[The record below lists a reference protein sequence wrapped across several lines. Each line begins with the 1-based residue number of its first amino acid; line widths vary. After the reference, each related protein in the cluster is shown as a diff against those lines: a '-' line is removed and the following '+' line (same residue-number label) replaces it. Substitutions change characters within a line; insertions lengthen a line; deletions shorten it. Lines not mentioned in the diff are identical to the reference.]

1 MNNEDIKGYLKKKKS
16 SAFKRLISNT
26 NLRWFELRFKNEIF
40 TYKKSKSDEQYEK
53 KFSFNSIT
61 NVTTEL
67 TESDTKMSSW
77 KYGFKIVFKDHE
89 MILFSE
95 SKRDRMMWLNGFR
108 VMFQMVRNPAKET
121 NMKTHTVINEE
132 INRKKEVKKEN
143 EVIKEI
149 KNERKEE
156 EEGDEEEEDD
166 EGEDEEGEEE
176 EDSEKEESESKE
188 KNDSNKEKDE
198 EYEKRIKEEEKKEKE
213 KKLQAISKALKIDT
227 ITDNKDSSK
236 GNSTK
241 RENNQMFIIN
251 EESPK
256 PTVREQDEVKRTNEQ
271 GPKMVQQIKFS
282 DDSPRPIIKLIQ
294 PEIVK
299 QSNKDN
305 QSSNKD
311 IKSKKSSQPSKKK
324 DKKDISKESSSFHQ
338 SLPTESHKQ
347 SIQSKPIINDSPKES
362 NQPSIKETHHKQSKH
377 SSKKEIKVKV
387 QNPIIPPKIEK
398 PMKKESKE
406 KIVKSPSLKNTIR
419 SKSQNVFPSMIDNHS
434 IHSIYTPEQDSIIQ
448 SAISDIIENNDLF
461 TNHFESSIFT
471 SDSFIHNSSNNSS
484 MLNCNDND
492 LDDWNFYD
500 DDKKLIA
507 ENDLINFNPL
517 SNRIETKKLIK
528 AKKRYSNKEAITEL
542 NKNNIK
548 SFKEPIY
555 ISTSNTENEDKKAN
569 SKNNSLKEAKNTSFE
584 LINKKSKS
592 NNQKHF
598 STNGKKYKNS
608 IVKALEKE
616 NERKYTNINNTS
628 IKKVDIYSMNKQKK
642 EEPNI
647 DNFIYKKHIIGVSNK
662 IEDDLYSFGS
672 KNTNNPYNVF

>member
-67 TESDTKMSSW
+67 KESDSKMSSW
-77 KYGFKIVFKDHE
+77 KYGFKVIFKDHE

-95 SKRDRMMWLNGFR
+95 NERDRMMWLNGFR
-108 VMFQMVRNPAKET
+108 TMFQMVRSPVKET
-121 NMKTHTVINEE
+121 NIKKQTVINDE
-132 INRKKEVKKEN
+132 INRKTEIKKEN
-143 EVIKEI
+143 EVVKEI
-149 KNERKEE
+149 KDERKEE

-166 EGEDEEGEEE
+166 EGENEEEEEESEE
-176 EDSEKEESESKE
+176 EDSESKE
-188 KNDSNKEKDE
+188 KEE

-213 KKLQAISKALKIDT
+213 KKLQVVSKVLKIDNK
-227 ITDNKDSSK
+227 IKDSKESSI

-256 PTVREQDEVKRTNEQ
+256 PTVREQDEVKRTNEKDT
-271 GPKMVQQIKFS
+271 KMVQQIKFS
-282 DDSPRPIIKLIQ
+282 DDSPRPIIKLIK
-294 PEIVK
+294 PESVE
-299 QSNKDN
+299 QSNKDS
-305 QSSNKD
+305 QSNNNKD
-311 IKSKKSSQPSKKK
+311 NKSKESSQPSKKEN
-324 DKKDISKESSSFHQ
+324 KKDVSKESSSFHQ
-338 SLPTESHKQ
+338 SLHTESHKQ
-347 SIQSKPIINDSPKES
+347 SIQLKPIINDVPKES
-362 NQPSIKETHHKQSKH
+362 NQPSIKETHSKQSTIKSKQ
-377 SSKKEIKVKV
+377 SSKKEINVKV
-387 QNPIIPPKIEK
+387 QNPIIPPKKVKDISKPKQKESIEK
-398 PMKKESKE
+398 KAP
-406 KIVKSPSLKNTIR
+406 SPKNTIR
-419 SKSQNVFPSMIDNHS
+419 SKSQNIFPSMIDNHS
-434 IHSIYTPEQDSIIQ
+434 IHSIYTKEQDSIIQ

-484 MLNCNDND
+484 MINCNDND

-517 SNRIETKKLIK
+517 SNRIETKKIIK
-528 AKKRYSNKEAITEL
+528 AKKKTSNKEAITEL

-555 ISTSNTENEDKKAN
+555 ISTSNSETEDKKVN
-569 SKNNSLKEAKNTSFE
+569 SKKSILKETKNTSFE
-584 LINKKSKS
+584 LITKKAKS
-592 NNQKHF
+592 NNQKLF
-598 STNGKKYKNS
+598 PTNGKKYKNS

-616 NERKYTNINNTS
+616 NERKYTNVNNTS
-628 IKKVDIYSMNKQKK
+628 IKKIDIYSMNKQKK

-662 IEDDLYSFGS
+662 IEEDLYSFGS

>member
-26 NLRWFELRFKNEIF
+26 NLRWFELKFKNEIF

-67 TESDTKMSSW
+67 KESDSKMSSW
-77 KYGFKIVFKDHE
+77 KYGFKIIFKDHE

-95 SKRDRMMWLNGFR
+95 SERDRMMWLNGFR
-108 VMFQMVRNPAKET
+108 TMFQMVRSPVKET
-121 NMKTHTVINEE
+121 NIKTQTVINDE
-132 INRKKEVKKEN
+132 INRKTEIKKEN
-143 EVIKEI
+143 EVVKEI

-166 EGEDEEGEEE
+166 EGENEEE
-176 EDSEKEESESKE
+176 EEESEEEESESKE
-188 KNDSNKEKDE
+188 KEE

-213 KKLQAISKALKIDT
+213 KKLQVVSKVLKIDNK
-227 ITDNKDSSK
+227 IKDSKESSI

-256 PTVREQDEVKRTNEQ
+256 PTVREQDEVKRTNEKDT
-271 GPKMVQQIKFS
+271 KMVQQIKFS
-282 DDSPRPIIKLIQ
+282 DDSPRPIIKLIK
-294 PEIVK
+294 PESVE
-299 QSNKDN
+299 QSNKDS
-305 QSSNKD
+305 QSNNNKD
-311 IKSKKSSQPSKKK
+311 NKSKESSQPSKKEN
-324 DKKDISKESSSFHQ
+324 KKDVSKESSVFHQ
-338 SLPTESHKQ
+338 SLHTESHKQ
-347 SIQSKPIINDSPKES
+347 SIQLKPIINDVPKES
-362 NQPSIKETHHKQSKH
+362 NQPSIKETHSQQSTIKSKQ
-377 SSKKEIKVKV
+377 SSKKEINVKV
-387 QNPIIPPKIEK
+387 QNPIIPPKKEKDISKPKQKESIEK
-398 PMKKESKE
+398 KAP
-406 KIVKSPSLKNTIR
+406 SPKNTIR
-419 SKSQNVFPSMIDNHS
+419 SKSQNIFPSMIDNHS

-484 MLNCNDND
+484 MINCNDND

-517 SNRIETKKLIK
+517 SNRIETKKIIK
-528 AKKRYSNKEAITEL
+528 AKKKISNKEAINEL

-555 ISTSNTENEDKKAN
+555 ISTSNSETEDKKVN
-569 SKNNSLKEAKNTSFE
+569 SKKSILKETKNTSFE
-584 LINKKSKS
+584 LITKKAKC
-592 NNQKHF
+592 NNQKLF
-598 STNGKKYKNS
+598 PINGKKYKNS

-616 NERKYTNINNTS
+616 NERKYTNVNNTS
-628 IKKVDIYSMNKQKK
+628 IKKIDIYSMNKQKK

-662 IEDDLYSFGS
+662 IEEDLYSFGS